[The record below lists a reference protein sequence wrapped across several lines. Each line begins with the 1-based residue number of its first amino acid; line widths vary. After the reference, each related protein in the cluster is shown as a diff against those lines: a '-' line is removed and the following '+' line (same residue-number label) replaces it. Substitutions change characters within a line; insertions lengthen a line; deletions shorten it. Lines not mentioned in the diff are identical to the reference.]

1 MEFEIR
7 FIAFLTNIN
16 EDASQV
22 TKRTILKKSATIF
35 DPLGFLTPFI
45 LRAKLILQSL

>member
-22 TKRTILKKSATIF
+22 TTTGVSHSIYS
-35 DPLGFLTPFI
+35 
-45 LRAKLILQSL
+45 QSKTDSSKFVAMEG